1 MQTCSSLKDI
11 ILGEG
16 DDPCKGVDLDVAL
29 NFECGY
35 EMFGCS
41 QDQSKYQS
49 ENGGLDCLVL
59 EKPLPVA
66 VSNKQIENTLE
77 VLFQSNL
84 ESYIGLLCFC

>member
-1 MQTCSSLKDI
+1 MQTCSSLKNI
-11 ILGEG
+11 ILGQG

-41 QDQSKYQS
+41 QDQSKYQT

-59 EKPLPVA
+59 EKPLPMTE
-66 VSNKQIENTLE
+66 SNNLMENTLE
-77 VLFQSNL
+77 VLFQPNL
-84 ESYIGLLCFC
+84 ES